1 MTETEWAAFMA
12 RLQEL
17 PPMGARPPQSTQDFW
32 REMDAIQ
39 NNTGP
44 GGCSTVAGEV
54 TQLHTWVE

>member
-32 REMDAIQ
+32 REMDALADKKETDQ
-39 NNTGP
+39 WT
-44 GGCSTVAGEV
+44 
-54 TQLHTWVE
+54 